1 MFKEDNL
8 GTGQMLAQPQVSGD
22 VRYKKRLQ
30 QLFLFNQQNEGWET
44 ECLGVTMTRGEE
56 DGEAEEPW

>member
-8 GTGQMLAQPQVSGD
+8 RPGQVLAQPQVSGD
-22 VRYKKRLQ
+22 VRYKERLQ

-44 ECLGVTMTRGEE
+44 ECLGMTMTRGEE
-56 DGEAEEPW
+56 EGKADELC